1 MNTNGDTPTRNASTG
16 PANAA
21 PPDPAGAGHQRT
33 VLLVDDEENMI
44 SSLKRL
50 LRREGYRILSAGGGS
65 EGLEILA
72 NNRVDVIVS
81 DQRMPQMTGVEFLRR
96 VKTLY
101 PDTVRIVLSGYTEL
115 QSITDAI
122 NEGAIYKFLTK
133 PWDDE
138 QLRANIQ
145 EAFRHK
151 ELGDENR
158 RLSIELTM
166 VNEQLRQL
174 LLENQREM
182 QRDQVVLG
190 LVQEILQGV
199 PLPVVGLD
207 DEGMIVCANQEADRL
222 LGRQASLIGS
232 FAQESL
238 PPDLLQLLSGG
249 AGETIWQ
256 QGDVRWLARHRF
268 IGGESAPRGRLL
280 ILSKENPK

>member
-1 MNTNGDTPTRNASTG
+1 MNTNGDTPTRDAS
-16 PANAA
+16 AR
-21 PPDPAGAGHQRT
+21 PAGTEHQRT
-33 VLLVDDEENMI
+33 LLLVDDEENMI

-50 LRREGYRILSAGGGS
+50 LRREGYRILSAGGGV

-72 NNRVDVIVS
+72 KHRVDVIVS

-96 VKTLY
+96 VKTMY

-133 PWDDE
+133 PWEDE

-151 ELGDENR
+151 ELGDENQ
-158 RLSIELTM
+158 RLGAELKV

-174 LLENQREM
+174 LVENQREL
-182 QRDQVVLG
+182 QRDQIVLG

-207 DEGMIVCANQEADRL
+207 DEGMIVCANPEADRL

-268 IGGESAPRGRLL
+268 IGGEAAPRGRLL
-280 ILSKENPK
+280 ILSKENRE

>member
-1 MNTNGDTPTRNASTG
+1 MNTNGDSPTRDTSAR
-16 PANAA
+16 PADAE
-21 PPDPAGAGHQRT
+21 HQRT

-50 LRREGYRILSAGGGS
+50 LRREGYRILSAGGGA

-72 NNRVDVIVS
+72 THRVDVIVS
-81 DQRMPQMTGVEFLRR
+81 DQRMPQMTGVEFLRQ
-96 VKTLY
+96 VNTMY

-151 ELGDENR
+151 ELGDENQ
-158 RLSIELTM
+158 RLSAELTL
-166 VNEQLRQL
+166 VNEQLRRL
-174 LLENQREM
+174 LAENQREL

-232 FAQESL
+232 FAQERL

-249 AGETIWQ
+249 AGEMIWQ
-256 QGDVRWLARHRF
+256 QGDVCWLARHRF
-268 IGGESAPRGRLL
+268 IGDEAAPRGHLL
-280 ILSKENPK
+280 ILSKENQT